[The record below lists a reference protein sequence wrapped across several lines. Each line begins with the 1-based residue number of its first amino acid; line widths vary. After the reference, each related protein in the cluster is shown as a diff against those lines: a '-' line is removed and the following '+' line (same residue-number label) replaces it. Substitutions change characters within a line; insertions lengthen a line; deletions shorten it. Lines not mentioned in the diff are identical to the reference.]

1 MVNIRMDLR
10 LKRALEKLAEMGH
23 KSVSDVIRE
32 AVIKELEK
40 VGISWLDEPEEEDIR
55 TPNI

>member
-40 VGISWLDEPEEEDIR
+40 VGISWLDEPEEEDIEK
-55 TPNI
+55 P